1 MVAVKATSRFYGGKC
16 VALARENGDLE
27 MYDAHSWR
35 LIGRVPGKDG
45 DSISRLEW
53 VQPFRVDGVSEEDY
67 EEFEEEEEE
76 GEESLI
82 KSSGDGSSDK
92 ARLVSVALDGTVT
105 EWDLN
110 QLKPH
115 STCLLYTSPSPRD
128 RG

>member
-1 MVAVKATSRFYGGKC
+1 M
-16 VALARENGDLE
+16 
-27 MYDAHSWR
+27 
-35 LIGRVPGKDG
+35 
-45 DSISRLEW
+45 
-53 VQPFRVDGVSEEDY
+53 DGVSEEDY

-110 QLKPH
+110 QLKPLSACGSRRERVDLGLRERTDGGGETRTTAAISH
-115 STCLLYTSPSPRD
+115 RVRRRVREVGDFHGEECRWRWLEA
-128 RG
+128 

>member
-1 MVAVKATSRFYGGKC
+1 M
-16 VALARENGDLE
+16 
-27 MYDAHSWR
+27 
-35 LIGRVPGKDG
+35 
-45 DSISRLEW
+45 
-53 VQPFRVDGVSEEDY
+53 DGVSEEDY

-110 QLKPH
+110 QLKPL
-115 STCLLYTSPSPRD
+115 STRIGPQAGRFGIA
-128 RG
+128 RANRWRR